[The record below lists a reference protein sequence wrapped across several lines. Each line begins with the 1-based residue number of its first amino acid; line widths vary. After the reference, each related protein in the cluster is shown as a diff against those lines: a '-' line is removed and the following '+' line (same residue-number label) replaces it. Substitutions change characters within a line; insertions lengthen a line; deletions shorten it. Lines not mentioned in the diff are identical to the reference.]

1 MNKRRLTIT
10 MQPDWQGALRVAGKS
25 AKANT
30 YQGEILNFESP
41 GQFFG
46 QLTEKRWAVVRACQG
61 KGELS
66 VRELARGLGRDV
78 KRVHDDVVILAELG
92 LVERTERGG
101 VSCPFG
107 SMHIDMYLEAV

>member
-30 YQGEILNFESP
+30 YQGEILTFESP

-46 QLTEKRWAVVRACQG
+46 QLTEKRWAVIRACQG